1 MSSKTKSKE
10 SQIAKRVEPGLSSS
24 EIDHKIQECITN
36 LKILAKIQTDN
47 KLSYLDGK
55 FYIDEWS
62 WTQPARRWWY
72 ENGRTETIKD
82 LEAFIEKVFSTI
94 DAIYNSECNSNT
106 NDIKNSYY
114 INITQKPEVF
124 KEENSNILLQFSTE
138 ITNAIGGISNLK
150 TTYKSDI
157 STVSSLEIII
167 EKLNVRVKKIA
178 GILTVHNQ
186 RLKKNK

>member
-1 MSSKTKSKE
+1 MSEKE
-10 SQIAKRVEPGLSSS
+10 ISNESGIIKRSEPSLSSS
-24 EIDHKIQECITN
+24 EIDNKVQECITN

-47 KLSYLDGK
+47 KLSYLDNK

-72 ENGRTETIKD
+72 ESGRSETIKN
-82 LEAFIEKVFSTI
+82 LEIFVERVFTTI
-94 DAIYNSECNSNT
+94 DAIYNSECNNAP
-106 NDIKNSYY
+106 NDIQNSYY
-114 INITQKPEVF
+114 INITQKPAVF

-178 GILTVHNQ
+178 GILRVHNDHT
-186 RLKKNK
+186 KKTK

>member
-1 MSSKTKSKE
+1 MSDRTRSSKNAVLKTT
-10 SQIAKRVEPGLSSS
+10 EPALSSS
-24 EIDHKIQECITN
+24 EIDRKVQECITN
-36 LKILAKIQTDN
+36 LKILAKINIDN
-47 KLSYLDGK
+47 KLSSEENK

-72 ENGRTETIKD
+72 ESGRSETIKD
-82 LEAFIEKVFSTI
+82 LENFIEKVFTTI
-94 DAIYNSECNSNT
+94 DAIYNSECSNPPT
-106 NDIKNSYY
+106 DIKNSYY
-114 INITQKPEVF
+114 INITQKPAVF

-138 ITNAIGGISNLK
+138 ITNAIGGLSNLK

-178 GILTVHNQ
+178 GILRVHNDKV
-186 RLKKNK
+186 KKTK